1 MQPRPIITARAVIAN
16 TRKLGCTIPD
26 AIDAADER
34 ATRFTEAAGHIGAPD
49 GELID
54 AFLAAVDT
62 GKDPAADKNVQRALT
77 ADRLANENLRAAI
90 DHHAAVLIIDALIDH
105 AQHLFDEWHTIT
117 NRASTALTDAHAVL
131 GDTDLDDTKAVVRLG
146 GRAADAWANAT
157 NAVATID
164 RLNLVWQQWAEVT
177 RRAPSNAA
185 YSNLR
190 FADIE
195 PGDWR
200 THQLDGRVA
209 PWTIIR
215 IGYTLDLADP
225 DEMRRRIDT
234 HRAHDAAEEAARLA
248 RTRTGVRSG

>member
-1 MQPRPIITARAVIAN
+1 MQPRAIIAARAVIAN

-26 AIDAADER
+26 GIDAADLR
-34 ATRFTEAAGHIGAPD
+34 ATRLTDAGDQIGPPD

-54 AFLAAVDT
+54 AFLAAVDA

-90 DHHAAVLIIDALIDH
+90 SNHAATLLIGALVEH
-105 AQHLFDEWHTIT
+105 APQLFDEWDAIT
-117 NRASTALTDAHAVL
+117 NRASTALTEAHAVL
-131 GDTDLDDTKAVVRLG
+131 ADTDLDDTKAVVQLG
-146 GRAADAWANAT
+146 GKAADAWAKAT
-157 NAVATID
+157 NAVAIID

-185 YSNLR
+185 YCNLR
-190 FADIE
+190 FADIT
-195 PGDWR
+195 PADWQA
-200 THQLDGRVA
+200 HKLAGRVD
-209 PWTIIR
+209 PWTLVR
-215 IGYTLDLADP
+215 IGYTLELADP

-248 RTRTGVRSG
+248 RANRAARTG